1 MCRRTFERQV
11 QIDVDIADEGAAIVC
26 DPTAIEQMLVNLLI
40 NARDAV
46 AEAGP
51 ASPCITVDVSACREL
66 PKNAPHETAG
76 PYIRIRVRDNGMG
89 MSEAV
94 KQRIFEPFFT
104 TKAPGK
110 GTGLGLA
117 TSYAIARDHGGFITL
132 ESEYGSG
139 TTFSV
144 FLPRAAGEDRV
155 SRSAPPI
162 SSRAARPGRI
172 LLVEDEAGIRR
183 VVRTVL
189 GARGHDVHAVED
201 GETAVAALEA
211 GFVPNVVLL
220 DRSVPGWSMTT
231 TLREIGKRA
240 GSAPVLL
247 FTGQAVTD
255 DERRMVRDVLTKP
268 LSTEELVLSVERWL
282 PKRSAPG

>member
-1 MCRRTFERQV
+1 
-11 QIDVDIADEGAAIVC
+11 
-26 DPTAIEQMLVNLLI
+26 
-40 NARDAV
+40 
-46 AEAGP
+46 
-51 ASPCITVDVSACREL
+51 
-66 PKNAPHETAG
+66 
-76 PYIRIRVRDNGMG
+76 MG

-132 ESEYGSG
+132 ESEYGAG

-144 FLPRAAGEDRV
+144 FLPLATAEDRV
-155 SRSAPPI
+155 SRSAPPV
-162 SSRAARPGRI
+162 SARAARPGRI
-172 LLVEDEAGIRR
+172 LLVEDEAAIRR

-189 GARGHDVHAVED
+189 GARGHEVHAVPD
-201 GETAVAALEA
+201 GEAAVAALEA
-211 GFVPNVVLL
+211 GFLPNLVLL

-231 TLREIGKRA
+231 TLQEIGMRA

-255 DERRMVRDVLTKP
+255 DERRLVRDVLTKP
-268 LSTEELVLSVERWL
+268 LSTEELVVSVERWL
-282 PKRSAPG
+282 PKQPS